1 MNRKYLWLGVGL
13 VVGVALVIG
22 LVLFNQVYYS
32 VGLAFSSL
40 QLLTEVQSDLLEHHL
55 RQANLLFIRAEQLL
69 RIPSHP
75 LNSGHLAGALTIAY
89 SRISS
94 LGLALRPGEIVIWM
108 ILLALTVGIF
118 WIEEQ
123 RIDRLQEERKK
134 LYSQWM
140 AITTAW
146 TGNHILTHSDQV
158 ITKVLEQVKKEINLD
173 GVEIW
178 RWRSDPHNA
187 LSVFSSTNV
196 SLLHES
202 LPVPQIF
209 LEAHMGLLGQV
220 ILKQQAI
227 YSEEYSDV
235 VGVLP
240 GLRIANVAL
249 LPLYMQDNLWGF
261 FILWRGDHG
270 WYYQHRDALTIIAMQ
285 ISTMLTHAE
294 LEKQARQADVYQQ
307 MAKARSE
314 LLANVSHELRTPL
327 GLIKGYGE
335 TLLQLFDRLE
345 MDERKEFLTVIV
357 DESQELE
364 KLINNLLHMSQIEE
378 QGIDLQLRNFPVKS
392 WIYDLL
398 RRIVPEERPRIH
410 IMTDDQMG
418 YGDPEYLFEAL
429 VNMVENSL
437 KYSNGG
443 IRIMTGFRDSVWSLS
458 VEDDGPGVKAHDLEK
473 IFQRFYRSVGAAQS
487 EKRGSG
493 LGLSIVK
500 RIVDAHHGHVW
511 AENVSPQGFAVTVEL
526 PRAES
531 GKGSAGNGYSSRH

>member
-220 ILKQQAI
+220 ILKQQPI
-227 YSEEYSDV
+227 YSEEYSDAM
-235 VGVLP
+235 GVLP

-249 LPLYMQDNLWGF
+249 LPLYMQDNLLGF

-307 MAKARSE
+307 MAKARS
-314 LLANVSHELRTPL
+314 
-327 GLIKGYGE
+327 
-335 TLLQLFDRLE
+335 
-345 MDERKEFLTVIV
+345 
-357 DESQELE
+357 
-364 KLINNLLHMSQIEE
+364 
-378 QGIDLQLRNFPVKS
+378 
-392 WIYDLL
+392 
-398 RRIVPEERPRIH
+398 
-410 IMTDDQMG
+410 
-418 YGDPEYLFEAL
+418 
-429 VNMVENSL
+429 
-437 KYSNGG
+437 
-443 IRIMTGFRDSVWSLS
+443 
-458 VEDDGPGVKAHDLEK
+458 
-473 IFQRFYRSVGAAQS
+473 
-487 EKRGSG
+487 
-493 LGLSIVK
+493 
-500 RIVDAHHGHVW
+500 
-511 AENVSPQGFAVTVEL
+511 
-526 PRAES
+526 
-531 GKGSAGNGYSSRH
+531 